1 MTTNQYTL
9 LMRLASKVLKYFLL
23 VILGF
28 AIAYI
33 LSTAFNALPIAK
45 ILLPFVVFW
54 FQKLGIILLCLLATA
69 VILESW
75 R

>member
-1 MTTNQYTL
+1 MTTNQYTP
-9 LMRLASKVLKYFLL
+9 LMRLVSKTLKYFLL

-33 LSTAFNALPIAK
+33 LSTAFNALPIAQ
-45 ILLPFVVFW
+45 IVMPFVITG
-54 FQKLGIILLCLLATA
+54 FQKVGIILLCLLASA

>member
-1 MTTNQYTL
+1 MTTNQYTP
-9 LMRLASKVLKYFLL
+9 LMRLVSKTLKYLLL

-33 LSTAFNALPIAK
+33 LSTAFNALPIAQ
-45 ILLPFVVFW
+45 IVMPFVITG
-54 FQKLGIILLCLLATA
+54 FQKVGIILLCLLASA

>member
-1 MTTNQYTL
+1 MTTNQYTP
-9 LMRLASKVLKYFLL
+9 LMRLASKILKYFLL
-23 VILGF
+23 IILGF

-45 ILLPFVVFW
+45 ILLPFVLFC
-54 FQKLGIILLCLLATA
+54 FQKLGIILLCLLAAA

>member
-1 MTTNQYTL
+1 MTTNQYTP
-9 LMRLASKVLKYFLL
+9 LMRLASKILKYFLL
-23 VILGF
+23 IMLGF

-33 LSTAFNALPIAK
+33 LSTAFNALPIVK
-45 ILLPFVVFW
+45 ILLPFVLFC
-54 FQKLGIILLCLLATA
+54 FQKLGIILLCLLAAA

>member
-9 LMRLASKVLKYFLL
+9 LMRLVSKILKYFLL
-23 VILGF
+23 VMLGF

-45 ILLPFVVFW
+45 ILLPFVVFG
-54 FQKLGIILLCLLATA
+54 FKKLGIILLCLLAAA

>member
-1 MTTNQYTL
+1 M
-9 LMRLASKVLKYFLL
+9 
-23 VILGF
+23 LGF

-33 LSTAFNALPIAK
+33 LSTALNALPIAK

-54 FQKLGIILLCLLATA
+54 FQKLGIILLCLLAA

>member
-1 MTTNQYTL
+1 MTTNEYTP
-9 LMRLASKVLKYFLL
+9 LMRLVSKILKYFLL
-23 VILGF
+23 IILGF

-33 LSTAFNALPIAK
+33 LSTAFNALPIAQ

-54 FQKLGIILLCLLATA
+54 FQKLGIILLCLFATA

>member
-1 MTTNQYTL
+1 MTTNQYTP
-9 LMRLASKVLKYFLL
+9 LMRLASKILKYFLL
-23 VILGF
+23 VMLGF

-45 ILLPFVVFW
+45 ILLPFVLFC
-54 FQKLGIILLCLLATA
+54 FQKLGIILLCLLAAA

>member
-1 MTTNQYTL
+1 MTTNQYTP
-9 LMRLASKVLKYFLL
+9 LMRLVSKTLKYFLL
-23 VILGF
+23 IILGF

-33 LSTAFNALPIAK
+33 LSTAFNALPIAQ
-45 ILLPFVVFW
+45 IVMPFVITGFKKV
-54 FQKLGIILLCLLATA
+54 GIILLCLLASA

>member
-23 VILGF
+23 IMLGF

-45 ILLPFVVFW
+45 ILLPFVVFC
-54 FQKLGIILLCLLATA
+54 FQKLGIILLCLLAAA